1 MESDLL
7 RKPLLSLL
15 ITGVL
20 AFSAS
25 ADKYAGEFMYVGAG
39 ARALALGSAYS
50 AVADDITAGYWN
62 PAGLARNTDK
72 SVAFMH
78 SERFGGLISYDYL
91 AYSQEYNGDVYAASL
106 FRTDAGKIADTSD
119 LQWYDTG
126 SDGVFGE
133 DGTGAPGD
141 CGNDD
146 YDQSSN
152 PSGTEGNGEWD
163 PGEELIYDEGRIT
176 WNSAA
181 DNALY
186 LSWGRALNERLSVG
200 ATSKLIYRKLMDYSA
215 WGVGFDAAVRWD
227 ATDAF
232 SLGLNLQDVFGTYMF
247 WNTGVSESVLPT
259 AKIGAS
265 FVWPVSRFRS
275 VITFTTDGDFRFE
288 GREFATQYSLPGA
301 GISLD
306 THMGVELLIRD
317 TVGLRIG
324 SCEGNMTAGLGFT
337 ISFIGHPVSLDYAW
351 VTHDQLDSTHRFSV
365 GVGL

>member
-1 MESDLL
+1 M
-7 RKPLLSLL
+7 RKTLLSFAL
-15 ITGVL
+15 TGLL

-62 PAGLARNTDK
+62 PAGLVQSRNK
-72 SVAFMH
+72 SIALMH

-91 AYSQEYNGDVYAASL
+91 AYSQEHNGDMYAASL
-106 FRTDAGKIADTSD
+106 FRTDAGKIADTSN

-146 YDQSSN
+146 YDQESN
-152 PSGTEGNGEWD
+152 PAGTEGNGEWD

-176 WNSAA
+176 WNSAT

-186 LSWGRALNERLSVG
+186 LSWGRALNDQFSVG

-215 WGVGFDAAVRWD
+215 WGVGFDVAMRWN
-227 ATDAF
+227 ATEAF
-232 SLGLNLQDVFGTYMF
+232 ALGINLQDVFGTYMF
-247 WNTGVSESVLPT
+247 WDTGVSESVSPT
-259 AKIGAS
+259 AKMGAS
-265 FVWPVSRFRS
+265 FIWPVSRFHS
-275 VITFTTDGDFRFE
+275 VITFAADGDFRFE
-288 GREFATQYSLPGA
+288 GREFATQYSLSEA
-301 GISLD
+301 GVSLD
-306 THMGVELLIRD
+306 THMGLELLIKD

-324 SCEGNMTAGLGFT
+324 SNEGNMTAGIGFT
-337 ISFIGHPVSLDYAW
+337 IGFSGHPVSLDYAW
-351 VTHDQLDSTHRFSV
+351 LTHDQLDSTHRISV
-365 GVGL
+365 NVGL